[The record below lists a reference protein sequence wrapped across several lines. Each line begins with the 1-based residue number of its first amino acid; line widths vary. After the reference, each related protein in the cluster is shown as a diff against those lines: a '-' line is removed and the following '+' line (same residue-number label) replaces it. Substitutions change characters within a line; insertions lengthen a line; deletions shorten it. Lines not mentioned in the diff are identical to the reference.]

1 MQEVKCLNKMMLN
14 KKCFLIPAALVLVAT
29 MLMIPWASAVTT
41 AYVSTVTGSYG
52 VSYPDR
58 VKALDG
64 SYAIFD
70 GLDSK
75 IVVQMTVTGPSGAA
89 VKIYA
94 YAFSGTPYV
103 QCWSGPSPTG
113 PWTQIGWG
121 TTIGGAGWYTVG
133 TLPGGH
139 QYIGIANAGGSLYVD
154 QIIIQY

>member
-1 MQEVKCLNKMMLN
+1 MNKMMLN
-14 KKCFLIPAALVLVAT
+14 KKCLIPAALVLVAT
-29 MLMIPWASAVTT
+29 ILMIPLANAITT

-52 VSYPDR
+52 VSYPTR
-58 VKALDG
+58 VIAKDN

-70 GLDSK
+70 GYDSK

-103 QCWSGPSPTG
+103 QCWSGPSENG
-113 PWTQIGWG
+113 PWTPIGSG
-121 TTIGGAGWYTVG
+121 TPIDSSAGWDTVG